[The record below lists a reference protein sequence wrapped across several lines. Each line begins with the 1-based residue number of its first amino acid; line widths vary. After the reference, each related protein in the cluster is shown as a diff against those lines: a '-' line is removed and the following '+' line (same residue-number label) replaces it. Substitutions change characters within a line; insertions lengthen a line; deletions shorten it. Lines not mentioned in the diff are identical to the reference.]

1 MSLDSARLLS
11 GEVVVVTGAAQGIGA
26 AIAALFVQQG
36 AQVVIGDVDG
46 EAAARTA
53 ASMDTGHARGFRCD
67 VTDAADL
74 RELIS
79 AAESTFGGVSIMVNN
94 AGITRD
100 ATMKNMIEDQF
111 DQVVAVHLR
120 GAWLGTK
127 YAAEAMRDAATGGVI
142 VNMSSIS
149 AKVGFFGQTNYSAAK
164 AGVVGLTK
172 AAAKE
177 LAKDNIRVNAIQPGL
192 IATDMTRAMPEHIW
206 NAKLAEI
213 PLGRA
218 GEAVEVAH
226 AALFLASDLSSYM
239 TGTVLEVTG
248 GRLM

>member
-1 MSLDSARLLS
+1 MTQLL
-11 GEVVVVTGAAQGIGA
+11 EDKVAVVTGAAQGIGE
-26 AIAALFVQQG
+26 AITRLFVSHG
-36 AQVVIGDVDG
+36 ARVVIGDLDG

-53 ASMDTGHARGFRCD
+53 KEIDEDRVRGFSCDVVDATSVRDLVAHARN
-67 VTDAADL
+67 
-74 RELIS
+74 
-79 AAESTFGGVSIMVNN
+79 TFGSVDVMVNN

-100 ATMKNMIEDQF
+100 ATLKKMTEDQF
-111 DQVVAVHLR
+111 DQVIAVHLR
-120 GAWLGTK
+120 GAWLGTRA
-127 YAAEAMRDAATGGVI
+127 AAEAMREQGTRGAI

-149 AKVGFFGQTNYSAAK
+149 GKVGFFGQTNYSAAK

-177 LAKDNIRVNAIQPGL
+177 VAKDGIRVNAIQPGL

-206 NAKLAEI
+206 ESKMAEI
-213 PLGRA
+213 PMGRA
-218 GEAVEVAH
+218 GEPGEIADV
-226 AALFLASDLSSYM
+226 ALFLSSPMSSYM